1 MTVNVVCVAQMII
14 KKDNNLKSVLTSNVL
29 VNHPSIRVFLE
40 IEMKSCCRKSI
51 MKTVP
56 HRVHVHESCRFIHC
70 DNFTNYSVLRIV
82 RSNMDAVFR
91 KETLVLNVF
100 ESWFFRSVRSTLQI
114 SPPLCCCVEAEMF
127 EISRPE
133 PIKQKIECESSYLT
147 MKIVVLT

>member
-29 VNHPSIRVFLE
+29 SSIRVFLE
-40 IEMKSCCRKSI
+40 IEMKSCCSKSI

-100 ESWFFRSVRSTLQI
+100 ET
-114 SPPLCCCVEAEMF
+114 
-127 EISRPE
+127 
-133 PIKQKIECESSYLT
+133 
-147 MKIVVLT
+147 